1 MIGLTLTIIML
12 GYILRGTL
20 LRTAESNINPI
31 RIERGK

>member
-12 GYILRGTL
+12 GYILRETL

-31 RIERGK
+31 RIERKK